1 MFLIVYSQLEAIKRA
16 VAFTASAPQRTIWDA
31 SPYMNSLD
39 ASILVYICVD
49 TRVYV
54 SEMFILVY
62 SQLEAIKRAV
72 AFTASAPKGTI
83 WDASPIEQLSQA
95 CDEWAQVPLEPGH
108 RRIIKPTCS

>member
-1 MFLIVYSQLEAIKRA
+1 MLLSVYSRI
-16 VAFTASAPQRTIWDA
+16 D
-31 SPYMNSLD
+31 
-39 ASILVYICVD
+39 LVYICVG

-95 CDEWAQVPLEPGH
+95 CDEWAQVPLEP
-108 RRIIKPTCS
+108 IIKSVYSRETCMNKRCFGDFS